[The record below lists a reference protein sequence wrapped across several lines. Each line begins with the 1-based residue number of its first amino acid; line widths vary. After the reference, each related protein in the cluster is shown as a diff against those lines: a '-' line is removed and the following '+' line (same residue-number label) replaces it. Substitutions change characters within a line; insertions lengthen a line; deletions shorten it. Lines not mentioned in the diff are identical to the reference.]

1 MQRLQTKK
9 GVAGCDVRSWR
20 WRWWWVFWLE
30 DGLTSIKPSA
40 GGRREYDEWIKK
52 RWVGIE
58 QSNRVC
64 GVVGQKDVPTNNASK
79 MGIKMLIRE
88 GSLDGTTLLSVT
100 D

>member
-1 MQRLQTKK
+1 MGIL
-9 GVAGCDVRSWR
+9 AGGRADINQALS
-20 WRWWWVFWLE
+20 
-30 DGLTSIKPSA
+30 